1 MALFKNKR
9 YILLLLIIGFISY
22 SAFLY
27 ATLPSS
33 KDNNSEKILAGKTV
47 WQKYNCSACH
57 QVYGLGGY
65 LGPDLTNV
73 YSRRGEA
80 AISAFIKSGTKIMP
94 SFNMEDTEMK
104 NLLLYFQ
111 HLDKSGNGDPKSF
124 TLKYDGTIEQ

>member
-1 MALFKNKR
+1 MSFLKNKR
-9 YILLLLIIGFISY
+9 YILFFLVTMFLGY

-27 ATLPSS
+27 ATIPAATEENENHIIS
-33 KDNNSEKILAGKTV
+33 GKAV

-80 AISAFIKSGTKIMP
+80 FIGAFVKSGTNIMP
-94 SFNMEDTEMK
+94 SFNMEETEMK
-104 NLLLYFQ
+104 NLLFYLK
-111 HLDKSGNGDPKSF
+111 HLDNSGNGDPKSF
-124 TLKYDGTIEQ
+124 IKKYNGTIEQ